1 MTSPDANDDAA
12 QVLSEVQP
20 ARPLPERIA
29 GRYRVQGLLGQGGFG
44 AVYEAYDELEER
56 AVAVKLIRRDI
67 TTDPRLTQAL
77 DSSQHA
83 LGDLSRM
90 VRRHQ
95 TRSFGPPSTHGGDN
109 VAQAFKD
116 EFRLLTQLH
125 HPNLAG
131 VYDFGRCG
139 DSESFY
145 FTQEL
150 VDGVEL
156 TEFLREATR
165 EEVVEVVVQ
174 LARALDYIHT
184 LGLVHGDIKPS
195 NVLVCKPEAEGA
207 APQAKLIDFGLARVL
222 REPEPVI
229 PDDGPDGVGIM
240 VLGTPGFS
248 APEKV
253 KGQPTDARSDIY
265 SLAATIYAAARGGNK
280 PFAGKTFKE
289 VLRAQRD
296 WRPELAGALLQQ
308 TGPVVAELVGRMLM
322 PDPNMR
328 PQSARSIV
336 LELLRREGTHLP
348 DRRQNARDRHE
359 FARVLVEHLPFVDR
373 ARYLELLLDKATE
386 IVGRSSTFTKALEDS
401 EQPSTPASD
410 DAAAAATVPAAL
422 DPAGLHPTGL
432 DPTGLD
438 PTGLGP
444 TGLDGASA
452 TTPLD
457 EAPVITGEDAAANSG
472 VTNKARLIRTV
483 IIKAPE
489 GMGKSRLLAEL
500 RREVQLGDGLFIQGS
515 CWATESSSL
524 GPFANVVS
532 QLATA
537 LGDRSATVLRFASL
551 VHAARAPGLPGT
563 DAAAQQLSEFLLSA
577 ARERPY
583 VLHLSDLSRAQEA
596 IRVAFEQLC
605 RAIDHNDAPILLCA
619 TTEPHSKISP
629 ILGTLG
635 RDQVAEVWSLRPFA
649 SREMFLVLQG
659 ILGETPTLKELATIL
674 DKLTGG
680 HPLSFRETLRVL
692 IEEGILVREA
702 DTWVLRGA
710 SAAAEELHKSLAQRS
725 ESRLDGLG
733 VSGWEIASILYL
745 LEAPL
750 PESQLAALSDLRAER
765 FKRTL
770 DRLEGEGLITRNA
783 TTGESI
789 VALAHESVREAVRS
803 RYSDSLDETR
813 LDLADRIGELETGDP
828 HYVFLRARLLDD
840 ASESLEAVDELEK
853 AADALFEADQPQLAA
868 QVLERLIR
876 RLRRFGRAPALP
888 RLLRAQL
895 KLLDQA
901 AGALEDP
908 RREMSH
914 YQAGILVAELVGD
927 FRAEALFWL
936 GLVDRYTTTA
946 MSDIELALERLEHAA
961 EAAKLAHDRALELRI
976 DNRRAE
982 VLLGAGEIEKAGEW
996 SRQAMSILEIEE
1008 ASVVDKCHIMGVRLR
1023 CLSLSGQLG
1032 EARRLHDLA
1041 QPIAA
1046 QVPVVQRQSHLS
1058 GIAYLAVLGGDPER
1072 AIPETERAIEE
1083 IQAARLPRLL
1093 LTPLHNLGDLRLR
1106 NGDLAQAEEA
1116 FREVIRLAAVYGFD
1130 YHVHLNRGFLG
1141 YVMARRGEVVEGAG
1155 MLAEAKEGMLQIQGE
1170 AFAVQQLRL
1179 LDAEV
1184 AHMQG
1189 QSARA
1194 RRELEEMLADFNAAN
1209 ELSLAHWAQ
1218 EALARIERD
1227 LGTSFIENPGE
1238 ADADTDPEQD
1248 TVRTKPVK

>member
-12 QVLSEVQP
+12 QAPSE
-20 ARPLPERIA
+20 ARPAGPVPERIA

-67 TTDPRLTQAL
+67 TTDPRFTQAY

-131 VYDFGRCG
+131 VYDFGRCSE
-139 DSESFY
+139 SESFY

-156 TEFLREATR
+156 TEFLREASR
-165 EEVVEVVVQ
+165 EAVVEVVVQ
-174 LARALDYIHT
+174 LARALDYIHA

-195 NVLVCKPEAEGA
+195 NVLVCKSETEGA

-222 REPEPVI
+222 REPEPVV
-229 PDDGPDGVGIM
+229 PDEGPDGVGIM

-265 SLAATIYAAARGGNK
+265 SLAATIYAAARSGNK

-336 LELLRREGTHLP
+336 LELLRREASHLP
-348 DRRQNARDRHE
+348 DRRQTARDRHE

-373 ARYLELLLDKATE
+373 AHYLELLLDKATE
-386 IVGRSSTFTKALEDS
+386 IVGRSGPTSSSSEAAESSGVAAAPRSTGAPTSVQTATTAKL
-401 EQPSTPASD
+401 TPAMAEANDIAASTLD
-410 DAAAAATVPAAL
+410 D
-422 DPAGLHPTGL
+422 G
-432 DPTGLD
+432 
-438 PTGLGP
+438 
-444 TGLDGASA
+444 
-452 TTPLD
+452 
-457 EAPVITGEDAAANSG
+457 PVITGEDAAANSG
-472 VTNKARLIRTV
+472 VSNKARLIRTV
-483 IIKAPE
+483 IVKAPE
-489 GMGKSRLLAEL
+489 GMGKSRLLSEL
-500 RREVQLGDGLFIQGS
+500 RREVQLGDGLFVQGS
-515 CWATESSSL
+515 CWAGETSAL
-524 GPFANVVS
+524 GPFANIVS

-537 LGDRSATVLRFASL
+537 LGERSPTLLRFSTL
-551 VHAARAPGLPGT
+551 VHSARSPGT
-563 DAAAQQLSEFLLSA
+563 PGAESAAQQLSEFLLSA
-577 ARERPY
+577 AKERPY
-583 VLHLSDLSRAQEA
+583 VLHLSDLSRAQEPM
-596 IRVAFEQLC
+596 RVAFEQLC

-619 TTEPHSKISP
+619 TTEPHSKVTP
-629 ILGTLG
+629 ILMALG

-649 SREMFLVLQG
+649 SREMFSVLQG

-710 SAAAEELHKSLAQRS
+710 SAAADELHKTLAQRS

-733 VSGWEIASILYL
+733 ASGWEIASILYL

-789 VALAHESVREAVRS
+789 VSLAHESVREAVRS
-803 RYSDSLDETR
+803 RYADSLDETR
-813 LDLADRIGELETGDP
+813 LDLADRIDELETNDP

-840 ASESLEAVDELEK
+840 ASSSLEAVDEIEK

-895 KLLDQA
+895 KLLNQA

-946 MSDIELALERLEHAA
+946 LSDIELSLERLEHAS
-961 EAAKLAHDRALELRI
+961 EAAQLAHDRALELRI

-982 VLLGAGEIEKAGEW
+982 VLLGAGEIEKASEW
-996 SRQAMSILEIEE
+996 SRQAMAILEIQE
-1008 ASVVDKCHIMGVRLR
+1008 ASLVDKCHIMGVRLR

-1032 EARRLHDLA
+1032 EARRLHDTA

-1046 QVPVVQRQSHLS
+1046 QVPVVQRQSYLS

-1072 AIPETERAIEE
+1072 AIPETEQAIEE

-1093 LTPLHNLGDLRLR
+1093 LTPLHNVGDLRLR

-1141 YVMARRGEVVEGAG
+1141 YVMARRGEVAEGAG
-1155 MLAEAKEGMLQIQGE
+1155 MLAEAKDGMLQIQGE

-1184 AHMQG
+1184 AHMLG

>member
-1 MTSPDANDDAA
+1 MTSPDANDDAVK
-12 QVLSEVQP
+12 VLSEAKP
-20 ARPLPERIA
+20 ARPVPERIA
-29 GRYRVQGLLGQGGFG
+29 GRYRIQGLLGQGGFG
-44 AVYEAYDELEER
+44 AVYEAYDELEDR

-67 TTDPRLTQAL
+67 TSDPRLTQAY

-83 LGDLSRM
+83 YGDLSRV
-90 VRRHQ
+90 VRRHY

-109 VAQAFKD
+109 VAQAFKE

-139 DSESFY
+139 DTESFY

-165 EEVVEVVVQ
+165 EMVVEVVVQ

-195 NVLVCKPEAEGA
+195 NVLVCKPETEGA

-222 REPEPVI
+222 REPEPVV

-253 KGQPTDARSDIY
+253 RGQPTDARSDIY

-322 PDPNMR
+322 PDPNQR

-336 LELLRREGTHLP
+336 LELLRREASHLP
-348 DRRQNARDRHE
+348 DRRQTARDRHE

-373 ARYLELLLDKATE
+373 AHYLELLLDKATE
-386 IVGRSSTFTKALEDS
+386 IVGRSG
-401 EQPSTPASD
+401 PS
-410 DAAAAATVPAAL
+410 AAASA
-422 DPAGLHPTGL
+422 
-432 DPTGLD
+432 
-438 PTGLGP
+438 
-444 TGLDGASA
+444 GASA
-452 TTPLD
+452 GVRPSPAAVAATPAASAATTLD
-457 EAPVITGEDAAANSG
+457 DGPVITGEDPAANSG
-472 VTNKARLIRTV
+472 VSTKARLIRTV
-483 IIKAPE
+483 IVKAPE

-500 RREVQLGDGLFIQGS
+500 RREIQLGDGMFVQGS
-515 CWATESSSL
+515 CWATEASVL
-524 GPFANVVS
+524 GPFGNIVS

-537 LGDRSATVLRFASL
+537 LGERSPTVLRFGSL
-551 VHAARAPGLPGT
+551 VRAARSPGSPG
-563 DAAAQQLSEFLLSA
+563 AESAAQQLSEFLLSA

-583 VLHLSDLSRAQEA
+583 VLHLSDLSRAQEPM
-596 IRVAFEQLC
+596 RVAFEQLC

-629 ILGTLG
+629 ILVSLG
-635 RDQVAEVWSLRPFA
+635 RDQVAEVWSLRPFT
-649 SREMFLVLQG
+649 SREMYSVLQG
-659 ILGETPTLKELATIL
+659 ILGDTPTLKELATIL

-692 IEEGILVREA
+692 IEEGILGREA

-710 SAAAEELHKSLAQRS
+710 SAAAEELHKTLAQRS
-725 ESRLDGLG
+725 EARLDGLG

-783 TTGESI
+783 TSGESI

-803 RYSDSLDETR
+803 RYADSLDETR
-813 LDLADRIGELETGDP
+813 LDLADRIEELETNDP

-853 AADALFEADQPQLAA
+853 AAGALFEADQPQLAA

-876 RLRRFGRAPALP
+876 RLRRYGRAAALP
-888 RLLRAQL
+888 RLLKAQL
-895 KLLDQA
+895 DLLNRA

-946 MSDIELALERLEHAA
+946 MSDIELALERLEHAS
-961 EAAKLAHDRALELRI
+961 EAAHLAHDRALELRI

-982 VLLGAGEIEKAGEW
+982 VLLGAGEIEKASEW
-996 SRQAMSILEIEE
+996 SRQAMAILEVED
-1008 ASVVDKCHIMGVRLR
+1008 ASPVDKCHIMGVRLR
-1023 CLSLSGQLG
+1023 CLSLSGQLS
-1032 EARRLHDLA
+1032 EARKLHEIA
-1041 QPIAA
+1041 KPIAA
-1046 QVPVVQRQSHLS
+1046 QVPVVQRQSYLS
-1058 GIAYLAVLGGDPER
+1058 GIAYLAVLGGEPER
-1072 AIPETERAIEE
+1072 AIPETELAIEE
-1083 IQAARLPRLL
+1083 IQAAKLPRLL
-1093 LTPLHNLGDLRLR
+1093 LTPLHNVGDLRLR
-1106 NGDLAQAEEA
+1106 NDDLPQAEEA
-1116 FREVIRLAAVYGFD
+1116 FREAIRLAAVYGFD

-1141 YVMARRGEVVEGAG
+1141 YVMARRGEVAEGAA

-1184 AHMQG
+1184 AHMLG

-1194 RRELEEMLADFNAAN
+1194 RRELEEMLADFTAAN
-1209 ELSLAHWAQ
+1209 ELSLVYWAQ

>member
-12 QVLSEVQP
+12 QVLSEIKP

-56 AVAVKLIRRDI
+56 TVAVKLIRRDI
-67 TTDPRLTQAL
+67 TTDPRLTQAY

-165 EEVVEVVVQ
+165 EMVVEVVVQ
-174 LARALDYIHT
+174 LARALDYIHA

-195 NVLVCKPEAEGA
+195 NVLVCKPEADGA

-222 REPEPVI
+222 REPEPVV

-336 LELLRREGTHLP
+336 LELLRREASHLP
-348 DRRQNARDRHE
+348 DRRQTARDRHE

-373 ARYLELLLDKATE
+373 AHYLELLLDKATE
-386 IVGRSSTFTKALEDS
+386 IVGRSSPKSPSGAVPSATPPATDGPSVASAATGAATKL
-401 EQPSTPASD
+401 
-410 DAAAAATVPAAL
+410 AAAATPTAKATAAHL
-422 DPAGLHPTGL
+422 D
-432 DPTGLD
+432 D
-438 PTGLGP
+438 
-444 TGLDGASA
+444 SA
-452 TTPLD
+452 ATDL
-457 EAPVITGEDAAANSG
+457 EPVINGDDAAANSG
-472 VTNKARLIRTV
+472 VSNKARLIRTV
-483 IIKAPE
+483 IVKAPE

-500 RREVQLGDGLFIQGS
+500 RREVQLGDGLFVQGS
-515 CWATESSSL
+515 CWATESSAL
-524 GPFANVVS
+524 GPFANIVS

-537 LGDRSATVLRFASL
+537 LGERSATAMRFASL
-551 VHAARAPGLPGT
+551 VHAARSPGMPG
-563 DAAAQQLSEFLLSA
+563 AESAAQQLSEFLLA
-577 ARERPY
+577 AAKERPY
-583 VLHLSDLSRAQEA
+583 VLHLSDLSRAQEPM
-596 IRVAFEQLC
+596 RVAFEQLC

-619 TTEPHSKISP
+619 TTEPHSKITP
-629 ILGTLG
+629 ILMALG
-635 RDQVAEVWSLRPFA
+635 RDQVAEVWSLRPFT
-649 SREMFLVLQG
+649 SREMFSVLQG

-710 SAAAEELHKSLAQRS
+710 SAAAEELHKTLAQRS
-725 ESRLDGLG
+725 EARLDGLG

-750 PESQLAALSDLRAER
+750 PESQLAVLSDLRAER

-789 VALAHESVREAVRS
+789 VSLAHESVREAVRS
-803 RYSDSLDETR
+803 RYADSLDETR
-813 LDLADRIGELETGDP
+813 LDLADRIGELETNDP

-840 ASESLEAVDELEK
+840 ASESLEAVDDIEK

-876 RLRRFGRAPALP
+876 RLRRYGRAPALP

-895 KLLDQA
+895 KLLNQA

-946 MSDIELALERLEHAA
+946 MSDIELALERLEHAS
-961 EAAKLAHDRALELRI
+961 EAAKIAHDRALELRI

-982 VLLGAGEIEKAGEW
+982 VLLGAGEIEKASEW
-996 SRQAMSILEIEE
+996 SRQAMAILDVTE
-1008 ASVVDKCHIMGVRLR
+1008 ASLVDKCHIMGVRLR

-1032 EARRLHDLA
+1032 EARRLHDIA

-1046 QVPVVQRQSHLS
+1046 HVPVVQRQSYLS

-1072 AIPETERAIEE
+1072 AIPETEQAIEE
-1083 IQAARLPRLL
+1083 IQAAKLPRLL

-1106 NGDLAQAEEA
+1106 NGDLAHAEEA

-1141 YVMARRGEVVEGAG
+1141 YVMARRGEVAEGST

-1184 AHMQG
+1184 AHMLG

-1194 RRELEEMLADFNAAN
+1194 RRELEEMLADFSAAN

-1238 ADADTDPEQD
+1238 ADVDSDPEQD